1 MIVIFISRL
10 KRKMLFGFR
19 LFLLI
24 IILTIL
30 ITQIYAVFRPE
41 PPSDAEQT
49 VTQIE
54 TTDDGIL
61 EHLTERLKEYY
72 RGDPR

>member
-1 MIVIFISRL
+1 MIVIFISAL

-30 ITQIYAVFRPE
+30 VTQIYAVFRPE
-41 PPSDAEQT
+41 PPDAKPT
-49 VTQIE
+49 MTQIE
-54 TTDDGIL
+54 SDSGIIDG
-61 EHLTERLKEYY
+61 LTERLKEYY
-72 RGDPR
+72 RGNSR